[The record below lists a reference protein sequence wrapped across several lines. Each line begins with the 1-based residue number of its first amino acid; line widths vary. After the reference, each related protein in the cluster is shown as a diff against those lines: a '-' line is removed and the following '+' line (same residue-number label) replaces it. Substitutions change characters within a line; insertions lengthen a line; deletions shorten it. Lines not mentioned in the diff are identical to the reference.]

1 MLNTFY
7 VGIDVSKSNNS
18 IFVMDSCGDKVF
30 RKTIANSSLATS
42 SFLNDLCK
50 LDDASSSFFH
60 FGLEA
65 TGKYGEHLA
74 MFIRQS
80 DAIDSKRKSV
90 HVLNAKQVKR
100 FKDSYPEIPKTD
112 SIDAFVIADCLR
124 FGRIGQK
131 GTFMD
136 DVFYALKHLT
146 RLRFQYSHDLT
157 REKNRYL
164 NTLFMK
170 FSTMAQLQASSDKL
184 FSDTYG
190 NTAMNLVNDFYSVDE
205 IAYADIE
212 TLAEYLQKHSKNHFA
227 DPIALSNEIQKAA
240 RSSYQLPRTV
250 QDSVNQVLA
259 IQTNMIRLFEK
270 QLKDID
276 KLIKKQIEVL
286 PQKNILLSIPGIGP
300 VYAAGIISEIGDIS
314 RFDNDA
320 ALAKYAGLSWNANQ
334 SGSFIADNT
343 PVIQSGNRYFRY
355 YLLEATNKI
364 RLHEPEIGDFY
375 SKKYAETQK
384 TPHKRAL
391 VLTARKVV
399 RLLYSLLKNN
409 RLYART
415 I

>member
-1 MLNTFY
+1 
-7 VGIDVSKSNNS
+7 
-18 IFVMDSCGDKVF
+18 
-30 RKTIANSSLATS
+30 
-42 SFLNDLCK
+42 
-50 LDDASSSFFH
+50 
-60 FGLEA
+60 
-65 TGKYGEHLA
+65 
-74 MFIRQS
+74 
-80 DAIDSKRKSV
+80 
-90 HVLNAKQVKR
+90 
-100 FKDSYPEIPKTD
+100 
-112 SIDAFVIADCLR
+112 
-124 FGRIGQK
+124 
-131 GTFMD
+131 
-136 DVFYALKHLT
+136 
-146 RLRFQYSHDLT
+146 
-157 REKNRYL
+157 
-164 NTLFMK
+164 MK

-276 KLIKKQIEVL
+276 KLIEKQIEVL

-343 PVIQSGNRYFRY
+343 PGIQSGNRYFRY